1 MKMKANETKEVV
13 NEIALERK
21 ASGKSERSDGGS
33 MRGEAARRA
42 SAARGGERDRVASAK
57 GESAKSD
64 GSPLSSIDVS
74 YYKSRLA
81 RVEEKLAKESA
92 KVKSTVKYYE
102 EQFEQQAKKLYAQAE
117 AEQAELSEEC
127 SKLKAQVEWLKTTQE
142 TLKSERAAREG
153 LEKELRALR
162 EDGDKTKSAASSD
175 VSALEIERLKSEVV
189 RLKEQMELS
198 TTKAKAV
205 AEDGTEVKIL
215 QDQLDAE
222 KAKSAK
228 AEKQLEAMRE
238 DFIDPAE
245 FGLVQK
251 KLYVAESTLAKT
263 QAQLEQSRSSVDE
276 NQQIKARLDVAEKLV
291 FSLKDK
297 AKRVDEL
304 EKHALD
310 AVRDQDSLRDAYA
323 KLQTMTDK
331 VLAISSEKEVLL
343 RSVAQSAHI
352 EAQLTE
358 TRQELN
364 RTQSV
369 LNAAQV
375 DKTNVEMNCKYVIDD
390 VGRMLRDQI
399 VSATRWDARMIAEI
413 DEANAEHA
421 EIRRNT
427 LTLVASA
434 EAEAKKALRES
445 VDMVHS
451 ARRALQDGHKKSEQI
466 IEDVIRQDRHR
477 VSDEAMAMKSE
488 LVETKR
494 RLIKANS
501 EIDDL
506 SEQVRELR
514 IQSHLAKDV
523 HAAAMATSSAAP
535 SVDTARG
542 YDSED
547 PLPQYAK
554 QESDTYRRKLRVVQ
568 LQLLVTKAL
577 KASQISVTEPSLER
591 ATLDEVES
599 IMEVLR
605 TERETLKGENARL
618 RLEIMALKSAPTQ
631 TSEDVSEIE
640 HLLHSRNELMQ
651 QLEVATDELERS
663 RVRIEKLETEK
674 SNSKKSKIEREDELA
689 AALIAAKH
697 EVETTEHALKQL
709 KLAHVKALE
718 SVADDV
724 GTTAKAKMDDLRQ
737 ELLASNAMREKTSA
751 ALSIVEDE
759 LTVSRSE
766 RDDAL
771 NNLQIVKE
779 ELSQM
784 RLTLKDM
791 ASSRTEILGAGQK
804 EVKARDKELLAVRQE
819 LVAVKSEREIL
830 SAEIDKLKSKV
841 VDAHSR
847 LSDFENQKS
856 QWESIESDRT
866 KSSNSV
872 TKLEDELIIVASER
886 DALQT
891 ELQVAQAERDR
902 LRKELES
909 LLAKLSMSEESTKS
923 ELTQS
928 RADVILA
935 KESLA
940 AAQDELEAM
949 RKSYGESV
957 KENENQRI
965 DVKVANKSLE
975 KAREELGEREV
986 ELKLALKAAED
997 REAARAEAA
1006 FLVEKA
1012 TVDLGTTR
1020 AQLEKTESELV
1031 SLVDVVERVQAEA
1044 QAFEDKIAQI
1054 QQHVAVTEER
1064 LEESLKNADQLHA
1077 ERDVANETLA
1087 KARNELAKAQAH
1099 SQLREARL
1107 IELQLQFDT
1116 LTNDFKEK
1124 SNELVVTEAFLQKS
1138 VAAIDKHR
1146 AERDGAARA
1155 LDILSDELSMTNSK
1169 LEAASMQSA
1178 EIHKEMMEYK
1188 QREEVQNAEMVQLR
1202 ASLDAVIDKFKILR
1216 DAHEETLQKL
1226 DHEIF
1231 ERQRENDEHEKFDA
1245 SYKGEY
1251 DQHMQLL
1258 IKSLEKAREELGERE
1273 VELKFALKT
1282 AEDREAA
1289 RAETASLV
1297 EKATV
1302 DLGTTRAQLEKT
1314 ESDLTSAVAIIERGQ
1329 AEVQAFEDR
1338 IAQIQQHVVMT
1349 EERLKESLKN
1359 ADQLQAERDTANEA
1373 LTKTKQELSKN
1384 AEQLHQELDFA
1395 NETLVEARNELA
1407 KAQAQ
1412 SRLQDARLIEL
1423 QLQFDTLTNDFKEKS
1438 NELALTEANL
1448 QKSIAADKDRAESDS
1463 SEQALDILRKDLS
1476 TTQAKLETASTQL
1489 ARVYVEVMEYRQK
1502 EEQENAELME
1512 LHLSFDAV
1520 IDKFKILQGAHEETL
1535 ERLEDEVTERQREN
1549 EEHAKYKDEYDQHLQ
1564 LLKKAASAKTEF
1576 EALANELHGVLSE
1589 MERAIDD
1596 AQLAGN
1602 EADKRTAAAANK
1614 NKKKQS
1620 QRPDPSVSLVA
1631 VEALARVKT
1640 PLDNLRKSLAKV
1652 MSSQAEALLENNS
1665 IDKDTAERDA
1675 SERALDIL
1683 RKELSMTNAKLLAAS
1698 AQLAE
1703 VYEEVTEYRR
1713 KEEVENA
1720 ELVELRTNLDE
1731 VIMKFQILQD
1741 AHEVTLE
1748 RLEYEVTERQREND
1762 ARLVP
1767 QRPTSSV

>member
-949 RKSYGESV
+949 RKSYVESV

-1054 QQHVAVTEER
+1054 QQHVAMTEER

-1087 KARNELAKAQAH
+1087 KARNELAKAQAQ
-1099 SQLREARL
+1099 SRLQDARL

-1146 AERDGAARA
+1146 AESDGAERA
-1155 LDILSDELSMTNSK
+1155 LDILSDELSTTQSK
-1169 LEAASMQSA
+1169 LEAASTQLV
-1178 EIHKEMMEYK
+1178 EVYK
-1188 QREEVQNAEMVQLR
+1188 KEEVQNAEMVQLR
-1202 ASLDAVIDKFKILR
+1202 VSLDAVIDKFKILR
-1216 DAHEETLQKL
+1216 DAHEETLERL
-1226 DHEIF
+1226 DYEIF
-1231 ERQRENDEHEKFDA
+1231 ERQRENDEHEN
-1245 SYKGEY
+1245 YKGES
-1251 DQHMQLL
+1251 DQNLQLL

-1359 ADQLQAERDTANEA
+1359 ADRLQAERDTANEA

-1549 EEHAKYKDEYDQHLQ
+1549 EEHAKYQDEYDQHLQ